1 MINCGE
7 IIHVETKTT
16 PTDYHEKYTTCK
28 TQNFYNLLDFLLI
41 TLELLVA
48 VSIVCYYLLPFH
60 VINDKLTNKKLVKMN

>member
-16 PTDYHEKYTTCK
+16 PTDYHEKNTTCK

-48 VSIVCYYLLPFH
+48 VSIVC
-60 VINDKLTNKKLVKMN
+60 